1 MINFLKKIW
10 NWILSLFQKKVLP
23 VTNVVIT
30 SLNKRSKCME
40 NLKISWALSPSTI
53 VEKQQVFV
61 SVDGAAAQV
70 GADLPSNIS
79 ELAVAYQAGV
89 VIQAFVRVIGDNGT
103 QADSILSEPYTVKD
117 LQTIVAAGKPSIA
130 WLSHTD

>member
-1 MINFLKKIW
+1 
-10 NWILSLFQKKVLP
+10 
-23 VTNVVIT
+23 
-30 SLNKRSKCME
+30 ME
-40 NLKISWALSPSTI
+40 NLKISWTLSPSTI

-61 SVDGAAAQV
+61 SVGGAAAAQV

-89 VIQAFVRVIGDNGT
+89 VIQAFVRVIGDNET

-117 LQTIVAAGKPSIA
+117 LQTVVAAGKPSIA

>member
-1 MINFLKKIW
+1 
-10 NWILSLFQKKVLP
+10 
-23 VTNVVIT
+23 
-30 SLNKRSKCME
+30 ME